1 MTFLILADGKC
12 TAKRAQLPLSTYY
25 GPALLSNLETAS
37 FLISKPLQF
46 FAFSIEKHFAILD
59 SLTYYSED
67 YIQYFY
73 YMYIFICNNIKF
85 SLNSL
90 KQSL

>member
-1 MTFLILADGKC
+1 MTFLIPSDGKC

-59 SLTYYSED
+59 SLTYYSEEL
-67 YIQYFY
+67 YSVFLLYVYFH
-73 YMYIFICNNIKF
+73 
-85 SLNSL
+85 L
-90 KQSL
+90 